1 MADVRSAWTEA
12 GEKFSAL
19 GQKLKQH
26 YDEERES
33 DSETPQQQAASQDQV
48 KHAVRRLGVAVEDVF
63 DAMSKAAK
71 DGAVKEDA
79 KQAGQSLAGAL
90 SATFAEV
97 SDELR
102 KAFSGAT
109 SRGDAGASTPESPV
123 PETPSG
129 QAPGADTSVVT
140 EQPRVAD
147 QASTPEGPPA

>member
-33 DSETPQQQAASQDQV
+33 DSQTPQQQSASQDQV

-97 SDELR
+97 SEELR
-102 KAFSGAT
+102 KAFSGA
-109 SRGDAGASTPESPV
+109 STPQAPSPEA
-123 PETPSG
+123 PAGE
-129 QAPGADTSVVT
+129 APGADASLVT
-140 EQPRVAD
+140 EQPRAAD
-147 QASTPEGPPA
+147 QASTTEDPPT